1 MGVMM
6 IYAIS
11 AVVYVIILLA
21 GLYVA
26 KTRPAK
32 CERVIVKLCF
42 MGFALQLMVNYLFW
56 GSGVSNFNPL
66 ATIVGAERS
75 AVNLM
80 FLALVSIFCY
90 ASLLTILFKAKEFYE
105 E

>member
-1 MGVMM
+1 M
-6 IYAIS
+6 IYVIS
-11 AVVYVIILLA
+11 ALVYVIVLLS

-26 KTRPAK
+26 KTRPVK

-42 MGFALQLMVNYLFW
+42 VGFVLQLMVNYLFW
-56 GSGVSNFNPL
+56 GSGASNFNPL
-66 ATIVGAERS
+66 AMIVGAERS
-75 AVNLM
+75 AINLM

-90 ASLLTILFKAKEFYE
+90 ASLLTILFKAKDFYE